1 MTRRLGPLAA
11 IALAASLG
19 GCDACRSPQP
29 AGQADAGDGA
39 AATAHGPSAT
49 DGGAVVAVPV
59 PRDRVLAMLNPSGL
73 PAYDGPR
80 GSVEGVVYV
89 DGEPP
94 ARRTGLDFRTCP
106 AGERTHGA
114 TYRET
119 TLDGGR
125 RVLADAVVALTGY
138 KGFVPES
145 REAVRLV
152 ARDCAY
158 EQRTVTLTFGQRLEV
173 VNALEKGLLTPTL
186 DRGPRGAV
194 LGALPGGDPVK
205 IYPNAPGRYLLS
217 DFTSFPFLTADV
229 FVVLQPLHAVTDAT
243 GRFRIDGAPVG
254 KLEVHAMHPELGG
267 DVKVE
272 VTVEADRVVHA
283 ELTVHHERP
292 APAKDAGGPKLPV
305 VR

>member
-1 MTRRLGPLAA
+1 M
-11 IALAASLG
+11 
-19 GCDACRSPQP
+19 
-29 AGQADAGDGA
+29 
-39 AATAHGPSAT
+39 
-49 DGGAVVAVPV
+49 AVPV

-80 GSVEGVVYV
+80 GSGEGVVDV

-173 VNALEKGLLTPTL
+173 VNASRRASSPPPSTAG
-186 DRGPRGAV
+186 RGARCS
-194 LGALPGGDPVK
+194 ARSRAA
-205 IYPNAPGRYLLS
+205 IR
-217 DFTSFPFLTADV
+217 
-229 FVVLQPLHAVTDAT
+229 
-243 GRFRIDGAPVG
+243 
-254 KLEVHAMHPELGG
+254 
-267 DVKVE
+267 
-272 VTVEADRVVHA
+272 
-283 ELTVHHERP
+283 
-292 APAKDAGGPKLPV
+292 
-305 VR
+305 